1 MVANFSPDATAGGR
15 GTGTVPHSQQI
26 ARAGRRIGNERLIE
40 RQLRQRALARVI
52 DLGSELRVDCLVG
65 YGFDARRRSP
75 RAITM
80 ATRGS
85 RDWRRAHDC
94 IRPPGRAPDRRPD
107 VATRAEIHG
116 CPLPSALLVICAAFG
131 YALWGDRG
139 AAFYLLS
146 GKSMPELQH
155 IIDSGCEGSSVGRAA
170 DADGRHPSADGHRCQ
185 ATPGRKP
192 PPHKG
197 IGSGR
202 RRM

>member
-1 MVANFSPDATAGGR
+1 MLVAARRVQLPWRLGDRGIGAGRTIAFAHPEGL
-15 GTGTVPHSQQI
+15 QI
-26 ARAGRRIGNERLIE
+26 A
-40 RQLRQRALARVI
+40 
-52 DLGSELRVDCLVG
+52 
-65 YGFDARRRSP
+65 
-75 RAITM
+75 
-80 ATRGS
+80 
-85 RDWRRAHDC
+85 
-94 IRPPGRAPDRRPD
+94 APTW
-107 VATRAEIHG
+107 ATRAEIHG

-170 DADGRHPSADGHRCQ
+170 DADDRHPSADGHRCQ